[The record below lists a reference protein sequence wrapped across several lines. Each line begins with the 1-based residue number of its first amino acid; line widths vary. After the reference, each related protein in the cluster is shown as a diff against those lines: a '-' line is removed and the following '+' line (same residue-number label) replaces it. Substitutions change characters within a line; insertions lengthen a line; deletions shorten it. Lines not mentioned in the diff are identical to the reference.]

1 MGSTASRKKNTVPNE
16 FMFGSWSELPEVFA
30 VPDPDASTL
39 GIHRKALRTTVKQTR
54 LAMYGAQL
62 ALKGISDVGRPE
74 WGAYLRTAHGS
85 QSATAAM

>member
-1 MGSTASRKKNTVPNE
+1 MGSTAGRKKNTVPNE

-62 ALKGISDVGRPE
+62 ALKGIQMLAALSGR
-74 WGAYLRTAHGS
+74 LSRTAHGS